1 MSIPIELMDQNPWWR
16 KPEEISKD
24 KNIIALTK
32 SKVCWDP
39 RIKYTFDLDADVIYT
54 LRGPRQVGKTTL
66 LKDMIRGLL
75 KCNIPSRYIFY
86 FTCDLI
92 DNPKELSET
101 ISSYLDSVRPDRKQ
115 RAYLLIDEVSS
126 VKDWQKAIKFLA
138 DKGSLTQTTLILTGS
153 HTLDIK
159 RASEKLPGR
168 RGISKSPPDKIML
181 PMKFAEYAETL
192 NKDIDDTIKNLNMLS
207 WENRKQVLFSLLNG
221 EIPEQ
226 IKELSFLSKELK
238 QLFQNYL
245 LTGGI
250 ARVTDEYL
258 KHQEISES
266 IYRTYV
272 DVVLGDLAKW
282 GKRETY
288 LRQVIERV
296 LETLGN
302 PIGWNTIRQGTDI
315 ASHNTVAEYID
326 TLSDSFVLLYL
337 HCYDIS
343 RNKPTYQKEK
353 KIHFTDPFFL
363 HAMRA
368 WTTGKQPFESTLEFL
383 KDPEKVGALV
393 EGTAADHMVRLSF
406 LLCEQK
412 QLFNYED
419 AVTYWR
425 GKKDRE
431 VDFILRQGLSKPAA
445 IEVKYQPK
453 ITSRDTFGIIDF
465 MKATG
470 SSNAII
476 LSKETLE
483 IRKNITII
491 PIWLFLLIV

>member
-1 MSIPIELMDQNPWWR
+1 MSIPIELIDQNPWWR
-16 KPEEISKD
+16 KPEEISQD
-24 KNIIALTK
+24 KNIVALTK

-39 RIKYTFDLDADVIYT
+39 RIKYTFDLDSDVVYT

-75 KCNIPSRYIFY
+75 KCNVPPRNIFY

-92 DNPKELSET
+92 DNPKALAET
-101 ISSYLDSVRPDRKQ
+101 MSSYLYSVRPDKNQ

-126 VKDWQKAIKFLA
+126 VKDWQKAIKFLV
-138 DKGSLTQTTLILTGS
+138 DKGSLTLTTLILTGS

-159 RASEKLPGR
+159 KASEKLPGR
-168 RGISKSPPDKIML
+168 RGVARGPPDKIML

-192 NKDIDDTIKNLNMLS
+192 SKDVDDTIKQQNLLS
-207 WENRKQVLFSLLNG
+207 WENRKEVLLSLLNG
-221 EIPEQ
+221 EIPEK
-226 IKELSFLSKELK
+226 IKELSFLSKELQK
-238 QLFQNYL
+238 LFQNYM

-250 ARVTDEYL
+250 ARVADEYL
-258 KHQEISES
+258 KHNEIAES
-266 IYRTYV
+266 IYKTYV

-288 LRQVIERV
+288 LRQVISRV
-296 LETLGN
+296 LETLCN
-302 PIGWNTIRQGTDI
+302 PIGWNTLRQGTDI
-315 ASHNTVAEYID
+315 ASHNTVAEYVD

-337 HCYDIS
+337 HAYDPS
-343 RNKPTYQKEK
+343 RNRPAYQKEK
-353 KIHFTDPFFL
+353 KIHFADPFFL

-383 KDPEKVGALV
+383 EDTEKVGALV
-393 EGTAADHMVRLSF
+393 EGIAADHMVRLSF
-406 LLCEQK
+406 FLCEQK

-419 AVTYWR
+419 SVMYWR
-425 GKKDRE
+425 GKRDRE
-431 VDFILRQGLSKPAA
+431 VDFILKDGLSKPAA
-445 IEVKYQPK
+445 VEVKYQPK
-453 ITSRDTFGIIDF
+453 ITSRDTFGVIDF
-465 MKATG
+465 NKTTV
-470 SSNAII
+470 SQNAII